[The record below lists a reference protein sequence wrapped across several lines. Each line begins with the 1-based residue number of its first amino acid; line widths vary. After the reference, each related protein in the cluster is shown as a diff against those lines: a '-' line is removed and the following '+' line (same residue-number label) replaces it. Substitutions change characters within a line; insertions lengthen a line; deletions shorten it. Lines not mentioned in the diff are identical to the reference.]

1 MPSCFCEDEAGEML
15 EIVLRTR
22 EFDLGIFGQC
32 GLSGKLDS
40 YIQSGKNMLS
50 KALASTSRTQTSAIE
65 VYIVSLK
72 NLKH

>member
-1 MPSCFCEDEAGEML
+1 ML
-15 EIVLRTR
+15 EIVLGTR
-22 EFDLGIFGQC
+22 EFDLGIFGQY

-50 KALASTSRTQTSAIE
+50 KALASTSRTQTFAIE
-65 VYIVSLK
+65 AYIVSLK